1 MDADRFDTLARV
13 LSTTRSRRNL
23 ARVLGGSVL
32 AGAVIPALFPRQV
45 EADARTRCR
54 RKGGAF
60 LSRGNCRCAYKC
72 PSSANFPCLGD
83 ESCMCGETTEGRG
96 FCTGQLI
103 ANSTCLSSAQCSTG
117 TKCVFLN
124 CTGTGCT
131 TSTDC
136 PADYACKRGLCRQGV
151 CFGPCLS

>member
-1 MDADRFDTLARV
+1 MDADRFDTLARA
-13 LSTTRSRRNL
+13 LTRIRSRRSL

-32 AGAVIPALFPRQV
+32 AGTLGAALLPRQA
-45 EADARTRCR
+45 EADAKKRCR
-54 RKGGAF
+54 RKGGAL
-60 LSRGNCRCAYKC
+60 LSHGNCRCAYKC
-72 PSSANFPCLGD
+72 PSTENFPCLGD
-83 ESCMCGETTEGRG
+83 ESCMCGETTEGKG
-96 FCTGQLI
+96 FCSGQLI
-103 ANSTCLSSAQCSTG
+103 TGSTCLSSSQCESG

-151 CFGPCLS
+151 CFGPCLT